1 MFSCKFDWW
10 VVIICLFD
18 EMVDDVS
25 VGVQERYYVVDEGFP
40 NELPTC
46 IQISA
51 MKIFTKATAVLV
63 PMALP

>member
-1 MFSCKFDWW
+1 M
-10 VVIICLFD
+10 L
-18 EMVDDVS
+18 DDVS

-40 NELPTC
+40 NGLPTC
-46 IQISA
+46 ISISA